1 MNLFRAHPS
10 RYFGYLIFASIFLLV
25 LAYFIYHKP
34 VTGASLVTILD
45 SIWSITIAVS
55 VTSIAGGLGRKCM
68 KLPGLIPLVRLSL
81 QAGFG
86 FGLIAIVGLII
97 GSLGGFTKLLAWV
110 FFFIGMIVF
119 RKEISGWWRE
129 WSGSMIFLRDMD
141 GTCKAISF
149 LIAAIFCFTLFNTLA
164 PPLKFDTL
172 VYHLSL
178 PQQYIE
184 SGRLVYLEENIFWG
198 MPQTGEILFTWAM
211 LLHDDISAMLLGWI
225 WGFLCLIGLLGYLRE
240 KFGNRAAFIG
250 LAALLSGYSI
260 SSGLSWGYVDW
271 LAMLYGFCFLVAI
284 GEFYRHGNVFWLVT
298 SAAFAGYALGT
309 KYTSGILAISGILIT
324 ILWIRAYEKIG
335 RRLSRSLA
343 WIFTAVLFASP
354 WMIKNFIATGNPM
367 YPFFIPSGA
376 MDAYR
381 LGQYQGTPVESIWYA
396 LTLLPVRATIL
407 GAEASP
413 GYGASIGPLLLGF
426 SLGAGL
432 GWRKMEAEHRLTI
445 SSALWVVLP
454 GLAAWI
460 IASQFSDFLLQS
472 RLYFVIFPALTVL
485 AAAGFFNLE
494 REFSNGIKL
503 AWVAGLVAVFVLGLN
518 VIETGK
524 ITLQQGSIQ
533 TFLGLQSREE
543 YLDSNLGW
551 YNQAMMG
558 VKSLPTCS
566 KVVML
571 WEPRS
576 FYCSPRCSPDE
587 ILDRWLHLRHSEEGN
602 PDFTIDEILESWR
615 EKGYTHVLFN
625 KFGADFVRVE
635 ENEGYQPQDW
645 TTLSQLVQALSV
657 AQNFGSAYYLYSLSP

>member
-34 VTGASLVTILD
+34 VSGAALVTILD

-55 VTSIAGGLGRKCM
+55 VTSIAGGLGRKWM
-68 KLPGLIPLVRLSL
+68 KLSGLNPLVRLSL

-86 FGLIAIVGLII
+86 FGLIGIGGLII
-97 GSLGGFTKLLAWV
+97 GSLGGFTKFSAWL
-110 FFFIGMIVF
+110 FFFIGLLVF
-119 RKEISGWWRE
+119 HNQILEWWRE
-129 WSGSMIFLRDMD
+129 WPGSMAFLRDLD
-141 GTCKAISF
+141 GTCKAIGV
-149 LIAAIFCFTLFNTLA
+149 LIAAIFCFTLFTTLA

-178 PQQYIE
+178 PQLYIE
-184 SGRLVYLEENIFWG
+184 SGRLVFLEENIFWG
-198 MPQTGEILFTWAM
+198 MPQTGEMLYTWVM

-225 WGFLCLIGLLGYLRE
+225 WGFLCVIGLLGYMRE
-240 KFGNRAAFIG
+240 KFGRRAAFIG

-271 LAMLYGFCFLVAI
+271 LAMFYGFCFLVAI
-284 GEFYRHGNVFWLVT
+284 SEFYIHGNGFWLVT

-309 KYTSGILAISGILIT
+309 KYTSGILVISGILIT
-324 ILWIRAYEKIG
+324 ILWIRADESIG

-354 WMIKNFIATGNPM
+354 WMIKNLIATGNPV
-367 YPFFIPSGA
+367 YPFLIPSGA

-381 LGQYQGTPVESIWYA
+381 LGHYQGTPVENIWYA

-432 GWRKMEAEHRLTI
+432 GWRKMEAKHRLTI
-445 SSALWVVLP
+445 TSALWVVLP

-460 IASQFSDFLLQS
+460 IASRFSDFLLQS
-472 RLYFVIFPALTVL
+472 RLYFVIFPALSVL

-503 AWVAGLVAVFVLGLN
+503 GWVAGMVAVFVLGLN

-524 ITLQQGSIQ
+524 ITLMQGSIQ
-533 TFLGLQSREE
+533 TVFGLQSREE

-551 YNQAMMG
+551 YNQAVVG
-558 VKSLPTCS
+558 VKNLPTGN

-587 ILDRWLHLRHSEEGN
+587 ILDRWLHLRHSDEKN
-602 PDFTIDEILESWR
+602 PDITSDEILESWR
-615 EKGYTHVLFN
+615 VKGYTHVLYN
-625 KFGADFVRVE
+625 KFGADFVRSQ

-645 TTLSQLVQALSV
+645 TSLSQLVNALSV
-657 AQNFGSAYYLYSLSP
+657 EQNFGSAYYLYSLSP

>member
-10 RYFGYLIFASIFLLV
+10 RYFGYLIFASLFLLV

-445 SSALWVVLP
+445 TSALWVVLP

-558 VKSLPTCS
+558 VKSLPTGN

>member
-1 MNLFRAHPS
+1 MNHFREHPS
-10 RYFGYLIFASIFLLV
+10 RYFGFLIFASLFLLV

-34 VTGASLVTILD
+34 VTGASLVTVLD
-45 SIWSITIAVS
+45 SIWSIAIAVS
-55 VTSIAGGLGRKCM
+55 VTSIAGGLGRKCIRM
-68 KLPGLIPLVRLSL
+68 SGLNPLVRLSL

-86 FGLIAIVGLII
+86 FGLIGIGGLVL
-97 GSLGGFTKLLAWV
+97 GSLGGFTKLIAWL
-110 FFFIGMIVF
+110 FIFIGLLVF
-119 RKEISGWWRE
+119 HKQILEWWRE
-129 WSGSMIFLRDMD
+129 WPGSMTFLRDLD
-141 GTCKAISF
+141 GTCKAIGL
-149 LIAAIFCFTLFNTLA
+149 LIAAIFCFTLFTTLA

-178 PQQYIE
+178 PQRYIE
-184 SGRLVYLEENIFWG
+184 SGRLVFLEDNIFWG

-211 LLHDDISAMLLGWI
+211 LIHNDISAMLLGWI
-225 WGFLCLIGLLGYLRE
+225 WGFLCIIGLLGYLRE
-240 KFGNRAAFIG
+240 KFETRAAFIG

-284 GEFYRHGNVFWLVT
+284 GELSRHGNVFWLVT

-309 KYTSGILAISGILIT
+309 KYTSGILVISGFLIT
-324 ILWIRAYEKIG
+324 ILWIQADEKIS

-354 WMIKNFIATGNPM
+354 WMIKNFLATGNPM

-381 LGQYQGTPVESIWYA
+381 QGHYQGTPVESIWYA
-396 LTLLPVRATIL
+396 LTMLPVRATIL
-407 GAEASP
+407 GAEAAT

-432 GWRKMEAEHRLTI
+432 GWRKLGEERRLTI
-445 SSALWVVLP
+445 RTALWVVLP

-485 AAAGFFNLE
+485 AAAGFYNLE

-503 AWVAGLVAVFVLGLN
+503 GWVAGLVAVFVLGLN

-533 TFLGLQSREE
+533 TVLGLQSREE

-551 YNQAMMG
+551 YNQAMVG
-558 VKSLPTCS
+558 VKNLPTGNN
-566 KVVML
+566 VVML

-576 FYCSPRCSPDE
+576 YYCSPRCSPDE
-587 ILDRWLHLRHSEEGN
+587 ILDRWLHLRHSDEKN
-602 PDFTIDEILESWR
+602 PDITGEKILESWR

-625 KFGADFVRVE
+625 KFGADFVRAE

-645 TTLSQLVQALSV
+645 TTLSRLVNALSV
-657 AQNFGSAYYLYSLSP
+657 EQSFGSAYYLYSLSP